1 MGAGIEIRCFCQ
13 GMSLKCLSWAS
24 LLETSEKPVILP
36 ELSEGQETE
45 SFIPWL
51 KEAFGCEIPTLQ
63 LHLLRS

>member
-1 MGAGIEIRCFCQ
+1 MFLSGYVIEVSIMGDR
-13 GMSLKCLSWAS
+13 AS